1 MSFLSAPFVVFLG
14 VALAAF
20 ELSPA
25 RYRPVVL
32 LAASYAFYA
41 SNSPSNALLLLAVTL
56 AVHQVAL
63 AIERRRTEGGKLRL
77 VGAAVAAL
85 TLLLAGFKLASALW
99 PWVGASPVRASE
111 GVALRVLVPLGLS
124 YYIFKLIGYLL
135 DVYWEKFPAERSVV
149 ALALYA
155 SFFPQIVTGP
165 IERAG
170 TFFDQLGRIAERHPA
185 SVEAGARRILFG
197 LFKKIAVA
205 DRIAVVVDSV
215 HAKPGV
221 YSSLELLLGAY
232 LFALQ
237 LYADFSGVTDIAIGL
252 GQLFG
257 VKGPENFDLPFYSRN
272 LQEYWRRWHMSL
284 TSWLA
289 DYLFTPLRMALRDL
303 GKLGLALAILVNMVA
318 IGVWHGMAWT
328 YAAFGLLH
336 GIFMVVSVLTLK
348 RRDAFFR
355 GHPVLSRVRAIAAPV
370 VTFHLVVLAL
380 VVFRANS
387 LGYALEYLAHLIPAA
402 GAGGIPFTRLD
413 FRLLNFKPGLLL
425 GVLVLAAIMELVNWA
440 MRQPNWS
447 RPFLAAPKVFRWAL
461 YYGIIFLI
469 LAIGNSGQQKFIYA
483 QF

>member
-1 MSFLSAPFVVFLG
+1 MSFLSAPFVLFLG
-14 VALAAF
+14 VTLAAF
-20 ELSPA
+20 QLSPA
-25 RYRPVVL
+25 RFRPVVL
-32 LAASYAFYA
+32 LAASYVFYA
-41 SNSPSNALLLLAVTL
+41 STSPSGALLLLGVTL
-56 AVHQVAL
+56 AVHQAAL
-63 AIERRRTEGGKLRL
+63 AIERHRTEGGKLLL
-77 VGAAVAAL
+77 VGIAVAAL

-99 PWVGASPVRASE
+99 PWTDAGPARVSE

-135 DVYWEKFPAERSVV
+135 DVYWEKFPAGRSVL

-170 TFFDQLGRIAERHPA
+170 TFFDQLGRTSELQPA
-185 SVEAGARRILFG
+185 SVEEGARRILFG

-205 DRIAVVVDSV
+205 DRVAVVVDSV
-215 HAKPGV
+215 HAKPGT

-257 VKGPENFDLPFYSRN
+257 IKGPENFDLPFFSRN
-272 LQEYWRRWHMSL
+272 LQVYWRRWHMSL

-303 GKLGLALAILVNMVA
+303 GSLGLALAIVVNMVA

-336 GIFMVVSVLTLK
+336 GIFMVVSVFTLK
-348 RRDAFFR
+348 KRDAFFS
-355 GHPVLSRVRAIAAPV
+355 GHPLLSRVRGVTAPV

-380 VVFRANS
+380 VVFRAS
-387 LGYALEYLAHLIPAA
+387 SISRAVEYLTRLATGAA
-402 GAGGIPFTRLD
+402 GIPLTRLD
-413 FRLLNFKPGLLL
+413 FRLLNFKPSYLL
-425 GVLVLAAIMELVNWA
+425 GVLVLAAIMEFVNWA
-440 MRQPNWS
+440 MRQPTWS
-447 RPFLAAPKVFRWAL
+447 RAFLTAPRVFRWAI
-461 YYGIIFLI
+461 YYGIIFMI
-469 LAIGNSGQQKFIYA
+469 LAIGNTGQQKFIYA